1 MNGDYEKLSEEA
13 EFDWLRRPRDLE
25 PEDDGT

>member
-1 MNGDYEKLSEEA
+1 MDENPETLSEDI